1 MDTQLGKI
9 CGAGKSFRLLKRLFT
24 ACSMA
29 PSYAMSMK
37 MRMRIAM
44 AGVLGLLAAGEFP
57 PSATLGL
64 APFAPAASAREPNGQ
79 GGRGGPGG
87 EQDAA
92 RQAMLDGRVMPFS
105 VIKRRIEKA
114 MGDATYLGSEFH
126 TQSNRYRLKY
136 VRDGR
141 VVWVDVDGRTG
152 DIAGWA
158 H

>member
-1 MDTQLGKI
+1 MTTRIALAGAIGLLMVGDFSLSDAFARGPDGPPPR
-9 CGAGKSFRLLKRLFT
+9 GAG
-24 ACSMA
+24 
-29 PSYAMSMK
+29 
-37 MRMRIAM
+37 
-44 AGVLGLLAAGEFP
+44 
-57 PSATLGL
+57 
-64 APFAPAASAREPNGQ
+64 
-79 GGRGGPGG
+79 GRFGSGG

-105 VIKRRIEKA
+105 VIKRRMEKE

-126 TQSNRYRLKY
+126 NQSNRYRLKY

-152 DIAGWA
+152 NIAGWA

>member
-1 MDTQLGKI
+1 MQTQLGAI
-9 CGAGKSFRLLKRLFT
+9 GRSGKPFPILTGPFT

-29 PSYAMSMK
+29 ASYAMTMK
-37 MRMRIAM
+37 MMTRIAL
-44 AGVLGLLAAGEFP
+44 AGTIGLLMTGSAAFP
-57 PSATLGL
+57 D
-64 APFAPAASAREPNGQ
+64 ASARDRDGDRPE
-79 GGRGGPGG
+79 GRSGPGG

-92 RQAMLDGRVMPFS
+92 RRAMLDGRVMPFS
-105 VIKRRIEKA
+105 VIKRRTERE

-126 TQSNRYRLKY
+126 KQSNRYRLKY

>member
-1 MDTQLGKI
+1 MIVRLVLT
-9 CGAGKSFRLLKRLFT
+9 CVAGAFALSP
-24 ACSMA
+24 MVA
-29 PSYAMSMK
+29 PDS
-37 MRMRIAM
+37 
-44 AGVLGLLAAGEFP
+44 AA
-57 PSATLGL
+57 
-64 APFAPAASAREPNGQ
+64 R
-79 GGRGGPGG
+79 GGRD

-105 VIKRRIEKA
+105 VIKRRMERE

-126 TQSNRYRLKY
+126 QRTNRYRLKY
-136 VRDGR
+136 VRDGK

>member
-1 MDTQLGKI
+1 
-9 CGAGKSFRLLKRLFT
+9 
-24 ACSMA
+24 MA
-29 PSYAMSMK
+29 ASYAMNMK
-37 MRMRIAM
+37 MMTRIAL
-44 AGVLGLLAAGEFP
+44 ASAVGLMMTG
-57 PSATLGL
+57 
-64 APFAPAASAREPNGQ
+64 AASSPDAFARGPDRP
-79 GGRGGPGG
+79 GGRMGPGG

-92 RQAMLDGRVMPFS
+92 RRAMLDGRVMPFS
-105 VIKRRIEKA
+105 VIKKRMERK

>member
-1 MDTQLGKI
+1 MT
-9 CGAGKSFRLLKRLFT
+9 T
-24 ACSMA
+24 
-29 PSYAMSMK
+29 
-37 MRMRIAM
+37 RIALASAIGLLM
-44 AGVLGLLAAGEFP
+44 AGGLPSSDALARGRDGP
-57 PSATLGL
+57 P
-64 APFAPAASAREPNGQ
+64 P
-79 GGRGGPGG
+79 GGVGRFGPGG

-92 RQAMLDGRVMPFS
+92 RRAMLDGRVMPFS
-105 VIKRRIEKA
+105 VIKRRMEKE

-136 VRDGR
+136 VREGR